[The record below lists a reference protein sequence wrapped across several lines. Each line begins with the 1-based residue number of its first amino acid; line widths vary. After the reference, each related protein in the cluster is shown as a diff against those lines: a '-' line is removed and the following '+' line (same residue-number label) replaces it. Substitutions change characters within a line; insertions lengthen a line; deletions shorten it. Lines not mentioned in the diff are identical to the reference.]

1 MFRVE
6 RSIRSMSSKDNTK
19 QLKVAVLLG
28 GDSPERDV
36 SLVSGSEIIKA
47 LRGRGHEVIP
57 VDPAF
62 PDGEYHEYEN
72 SGIDTKPPGDVP
84 QVESDKVFNWLCRPW
99 IQRTDLLFNALHG
112 GAGED
117 GTVQAL
123 LETAGVVYTGAGV
136 LGSAIAMN
144 KDRSKALMRET
155 GVQTA
160 RHILFNCSESMENG
174 EIEGRVSSEVGF
186 PVVVKPNCQG
196 SSVGFSFVEEVSGL
210 ERALKK
216 GWEFGDELIVEKYIP
231 GRELTVTIIGGKAFS
246 PVEIIPEGGFY
257 NYKCKYTKG
266 SSKYVVPARIEMKSA
281 ERLKNEALL
290 TYKALY
296 CRDYAR
302 VDFRVDNDGGT
313 FCLELN
319 TLPGMTR
326 LSLVPMA
333 AAEAGIPFDL
343 LIENICFLALA
354 RSGKMGATS

>member
-1 MFRVE
+1 VR
-6 RSIRSMSSKDNTK
+6 

-28 GDSPERDV
+28 GNSPERDV
-36 SLVSGSEIIKA
+36 SLVSGGEIIRA
-47 LRGRGHEVIP
+47 LRKRGHEVFP

-62 PDGEYHEYEN
+62 PEGKYYEPKS
-72 SGIDTKPPGDVP
+72 SGIDTKPPIEVP
-84 QVESDKVFNWLCRPW
+84 QVESAEAFNWLSQPW
-99 IQRTDLLFNALHG
+99 IQKVDLLFNALHG

-117 GTVQAL
+117 GTIQAL

-144 KDRSKALMRET
+144 KDRSKALMREA

-160 RHILFNCSESMENG
+160 RHILFNCFGAAENG
-174 EIEGRVSSEVGF
+174 EIEKRIELEMGF
-186 PVVVKPNCQG
+186 PVIVKPNCQG
-196 SSVGFSFVEEVSGL
+196 SSVGFSFVEKPYEL
-210 ERALKK
+210 EGALK
-216 GWEFGDELIVEKYIP
+216 GGSEFGDELMIEEYIP
-231 GRELTVTIIGGKAFS
+231 GRELTIAIVGGRVFS

-266 SSKYVVPARIEMKSA
+266 SSKYVVPARIEKETA
-281 ERLKNEALL
+281 EKLRIEALL
-290 TYKALY
+290 TYNALS

-302 VDFRVDNDGGT
+302 VDFRVDPDGGT

-333 AAEAGIPFDL
+333 VAEAGITFDSL
-343 LIENICFLALA
+343 VEKICFLALK
-354 RSGKMGATS
+354 RNGAMKEDLEFDK